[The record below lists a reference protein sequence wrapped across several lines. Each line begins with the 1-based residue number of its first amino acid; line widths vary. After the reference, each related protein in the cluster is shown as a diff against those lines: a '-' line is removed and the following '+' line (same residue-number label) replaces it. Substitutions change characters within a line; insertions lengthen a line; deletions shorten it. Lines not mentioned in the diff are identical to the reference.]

1 MTMFANVTRRT
12 FLRILFF
19 SGVFGPI
26 RGADFVKPDNY
37 HSPDLLPWKLAHFF
51 LHKESAKVVGL
62 EYLRVVPMEAD
73 VQFLADLICSLKEKT
88 RAEFAHADA
97 QKLRVLL
104 LRQQRQDFER
114 GRIVNVHGW
123 ILSRTEARL
132 CALAALV

>member
-1 MTMFANVTRRT
+1 MTTFVNVTRRA
-12 FLRILFF
+12 FLRVFF
-19 SGVFGPI
+19 LLGVVGVI
-26 RGADFVKPDNY
+26 RGTDFVKTDSS
-37 HSPDLLPWKLAHFF
+37 HSPSLLPWKLTHFF
-51 LHKESAKVVGL
+51 LHKESAKVIGV
-62 EYLRVVPMEAD
+62 EYLRVAPMEAD
-73 VQFLADLICSLKEKT
+73 VQLLTGLICSFEEKR

-97 QKLRVLL
+97 GKLRILL